1 MKSKVIVVLAVLVF
15 LIGSAV
21 PSDAARRGGRSHG
34 GSHGPCCWWGP
45 GAVIGGLAL
54 GAALAYP
61 YYAHPYYASP
71 YYASPYYT
79 SPYYAYPYYAPP
91 AIVAPPMVYQQQP
104 APQAQPGPAYQQQPL
119 VQREVVY
126 PNGKYVLYGDGVT
139 QPWEWVWVA
148 APR

>member
-1 MKSKVIVVLAVLVF
+1 MKSKAIVVLAVLVF

-21 PSDAARRGGRSHG
+21 PSDAARRSGRSHG
-34 GSHGPCCWWGP
+34 GFHGTCCWWGP

-61 YYAHPYYASP
+61 YYAR
-71 YYASPYYT
+71 PYYT
-79 SPYYAYPYYAPP
+79 DPYYAYPYYAPP
-91 AIVAPPMVYQQQP
+91 AMVAPPMVYQQQP
-104 APQAQPGPAYQQQPL
+104 QAQPATAYQQPL

-126 PNGKYVLYGDGVT
+126 PNGKYVLYGDGIT

-148 APR
+148 APPPVPAPPR

>member
-21 PSDAARRGGRSHG
+21 PSDAARGGRGSHG
-34 GSHGPCCWWGP
+34 GFRGGCCWWGP
-45 GAVIGGLAL
+45 GVVIGGLAL

-61 YYAHPYYASP
+61 YYAYPYSP
-71 YYASPYYT
+71 SP
-79 SPYYAYPYYAPP
+79 YAYPYYAPP
-91 AIVAPPMVYQQQP
+91 AMVAPPAVYQQQQS
-104 APQAQPGPAYQQQPL
+104 PQAPATAYQQPS